1 MRSYDFWIDCIYLRW
16 LSCSR
21 PIAIRMAFK
30 MFSPSIYWEV
40 EIRIF
45 CTRRTVFFA
54 MAVPAC
60 LPLCDVR
67 TAHRSEVLLSV
78 RIVKC
83 RIVFR
88 IGRKTTTDE
97 MNEAKIVRLCS

>member
-1 MRSYDFWIDCIYLRW
+1 
-16 LSCSR
+16 
-21 PIAIRMAFK
+21 
-30 MFSPSIYWEV
+30 
-40 EIRIF
+40 
-45 CTRRTVFFA
+45 

-97 MNEAKIVRLCS
+97 MNEAKIVRLCSWIGPNGRGSRIFRILLRAVQYIVRYFTVDMVTLSR